1 MRTRL
6 LILVWMA
13 AAVAV
18 LPAIFRWQPPAP
30 ATGFALQLR
39 LGAGYFLALAL
50 CYSLYRREARRLS
63 RSQAF
68 SVAFLA
74 GLLTTILNYLHHLM
88 VNYGPDYFAETSN
101 ADWQAQLQ
109 RDIMRF
115 LPNVAPHAARFLP
128 NAIVRWLELGGMDFE
143 AARDLYRLIFV
154 LLLFYAIYRYA
165 RLYTTHQ
172 GALAAMLLVAVV
184 YPVTFHY
191 YAGQLTDPLSHLSFV
206 LAFLFLEKEDFPF
219 LFATIL
225 IGSLAKETVLALTG
239 YYILFCRK
247 DRRYPLKAGALAAGS
262 SAAYFGVR
270 LYVLGG
276 TMHYSDIS
284 GVTLAHV
291 ADNWQTDTWKVP
303 FLLTA
308 LSLVPFLAVGW
319 RTTPRALKRMALF
332 LLPVLFFSSLFFSWL
347 DESRDY
353 MPAVF
358 VLAVIA
364 ARTLAGE
371 TADGPLSGTLNE
383 RG

>member
-1 MRTRL
+1 
-6 LILVWMA
+6 
-13 AAVAV
+13 
-18 LPAIFRWQPPAP
+18 
-30 ATGFALQLR
+30 
-39 LGAGYFLALAL
+39 
-50 CYSLYRREARRLS
+50 
-63 RSQAF
+63 
-68 SVAFLA
+68 
-74 GLLTTILNYLHHLM
+74 
-88 VNYGPDYFAETSN
+88 
-101 ADWQAQLQ
+101 
-109 RDIMRF
+109 MRF
-115 LPNVAPHAARFLP
+115 LPDVAPHAARFLP